1 MKNIYIVKID
11 EKYFKRLISYHIYIN
26 KIKKQNNYYL
36 LYLDFD
42 NYEKINKFKKIY
54 NIEFVGYKGLVKYK
68 YLLKKH
74 YPFFIM
80 AIFGI
85 SLIIFL
91 SNIIFQID
99 IKTEDKEIKELI
111 SRELNSKGI
120 SLYKFVKSYEDKESI
135 KKEILNNNK
144 DKLEWI
150 EITREGS
157 KYIVEV
163 EKRIINKENTD
174 TTPRNIVALKNAIIL
189 SIEARNGSIV
199 KKLNDYVKKGDVIV
213 SGEITHKDEVVDL
226 VRADAV
232 IYGETWYNVH
242 VSYPIAYQEKKY
254 TGNTKTR
261 LGLTLFTK
269 KYNLFDK
276 TPYKNEEI
284 KETNIFKHQ
293 FLPLKLSFEKVYE
306 VIDEDNIYTVDE
318 ACEEAV
324 KLARSKILA
333 KLPKDSKILSQKK
346 LKIIVNNS
354 TIDVDVFFKVYENI
368 TDTKEIEKKLGD
380 EITKE
385 GE

>member
-111 SRELNSKGI
+111 SKELNSRGI
-120 SLYKFVKSYEDKESI
+120 SLYKFVKRYEDKENI

>member
-163 EKRIINKENTD
+163 EKRIINNENTD
-174 TTPRNIVALKNAIIL
+174 TKPRNIVALKNAIIL